1 MDEEKNP
8 AEQRERLRQNELKN
22 SPMNAL
28 GDGMRQGNLA
38 DLVGGV
44 SWKTTGVL
52 ILVLIVVLVL
62 GAVFEWY

>member
-28 GDGMRQGNLA
+28 GDGMPQGNLA

-52 ILVLIVVLVL
+52 ILVIIVVLVL
-62 GAVFEWY
+62 GVVFDWY

>member
-28 GDGMRQGNLA
+28 GDGMRKGNLA

-52 ILVLIVVLVL
+52 ILVIIVVLVL
-62 GAVFEWY
+62 GVVFDWY